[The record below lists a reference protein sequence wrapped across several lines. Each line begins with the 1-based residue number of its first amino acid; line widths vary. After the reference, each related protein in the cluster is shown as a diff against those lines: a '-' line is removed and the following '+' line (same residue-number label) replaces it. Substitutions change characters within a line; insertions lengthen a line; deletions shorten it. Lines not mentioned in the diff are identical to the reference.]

1 MYIDANKACNDLAFL
16 LGTTAFETS
25 IVTRSWSVRISQYDC
40 NYSNLAPDG
49 CTEYFYGSSTD
60 LLTRY
65 TEKIQFKS
73 LMIDQTLFMK
83 FSIFHPSG

>member
-1 MYIDANKACNDLAFL
+1 MYIDANKACNELAFL

-25 IVTRSWSVRISQYDC
+25 LVTRSWSVRITQYDC

-65 TEKIQFKS
+65 TEKIPGAS
-73 LMIDQTLFMK
+73 RK
-83 FSIFHPSG
+83 FVHFNYVYY